1 MYMDDVLHSA
11 ETEAEAIKTREQLTE
26 LLSCAGFEVRRWCS
40 NKENVLKD
48 VPEEDRVSGVNI
60 EESEL
65 PSMKALGVQWDAGK
79 DVFTYAVKEIE
90 GTVFTKRALLSR
102 IATLFDPLQ
111 YLAPF
116 VIRTKMMLQEAWL
129 RGLDWDEEFPD
140 DLKVSVKKW
149 MDELPSLKRVQ
160 IPRCYNA
167 AGTEQAKHVSLHTF
181 SDVSQAAYAAVT
193 YIRYEQIDGN
203 TEISFVAAK
212 AKVTPI
218 KAISIPRLELMA
230 AVMGVRLADTIT
242 AILNVPADQRLFW
255 SDSMDVFHWVQGH
268 SRHYKPFVA
277 HRVSEIQQKTNPTQW
292 RHVPGKMNSA
302 DDATRGL
309 NAEDLVNGSRWLEG
323 PAFLYQKEESWP
335 STLHSTESDC
345 TEEARKESTRVNI
358 ALAVHQVNELL
369 DAERFSNWVKLLRVT
384 AWVLRFVT
392 TLKASRGK
400 TVRGKVDE
408 QQSDSLTTEEME
420 RAEKYWI
427 CRVQRNEF
435 HEDCEELKTGKALS
449 KSSRLKALDP
459 FLDQDS
465 VLRVGGR
472 LQHSSLPYDAKHPII
487 LPKRNW
493 ISRLIVFHVHRNSYH
508 SRGTNCILAELRQ
521 KYWVIHGREV
531 VKQALLGLV
540 YGSLI
545 RDAKHATSQT
555 RHDPND
561 RGREEK
567 TRQDKTRQDKTRQDK
582 TRQDKTRQDKTRE
595 EKRREE
601 KRREDKTRQDKTRE
615 EKRREE
621 KRREEKRREEK
632 RREEKRR
639 EEKRREEKRREERR
653 EEKRRE
659 EKRREE
665 KRREEKRREE
675 KRREEKRTEEKRR
688 EEKRRHIKL
697 MSCIIEHLLLLG
709 SSITRTTFF
718 VNALF
723 TNAREARLIQQ
734 VLHYDR

>member
-1 MYMDDVLHSA
+1 MLTGPKLQRDILEVLLSFRQRPVALVADIKEMFCQVLLAEKDRRYHRLLLRDLDDARPLDVYEAARLVFGDRASPYLAQFILRCHAEELKQEFPLAAPVVLENMYMDDVLHSA

-26 LLSCAGFEVRRWCS
+26 LLSRAGFEIRRWCS
-40 NKENVLKD
+40 NKANVLKD

-160 IPRCYNA
+160 IPRCYSA
-167 AGTEQAKHVSLHTF
+167 AGTERAKHVSLHTF
-181 SDVSQAAYAAVT
+181 SDASQAAYAAVT

-255 SDSMDVFHWVQGH
+255 SDSMDVIHWVQGQ
-268 SRHYKPFVA
+268 SRRYKPFVA

-369 DAERFSNWVKLLRVT
+369 DVERFSNWVKLLRVT

-531 VKQALLGLV
+531 G
-540 YGSLI
+540 
-545 RDAKHATSQT
+545 
-555 RHDPND
+555 
-561 RGREEK
+561 
-567 TRQDKTRQDKTRQDK
+567 
-582 TRQDKTRQDKTRE
+582 
-595 EKRREE
+595 
-601 KRREDKTRQDKTRE
+601 
-615 EKRREE
+615 
-621 KRREEKRREEK
+621 
-632 RREEKRR
+632 
-639 EEKRREEKRREERR
+639 
-653 EEKRRE
+653 
-659 EKRREE
+659 
-665 KRREEKRREE
+665 
-675 KRREEKRTEEKRR
+675 
-688 EEKRRHIKL
+688 
-697 MSCIIEHLLLLG
+697 
-709 SSITRTTFF
+709 
-718 VNALF
+718 
-723 TNAREARLIQQ
+723 
-734 VLHYDR
+734 